1 VWYSEGV
8 YDAVK
13 EILRCNKVDV
23 QYSIIGLRG
32 QICELNWLVYLGCNG
47 YFGPGLVLSFLLLC
61 VWHVDCRWQDFCLLN
76 FDC

>member
-23 QYSIIGLRG
+23 QYSII
-32 QICELNWLVYLGCNG
+32 
-47 YFGPGLVLSFLLLC
+47 S
-61 VWHVDCRWQDFCLLN
+61 
-76 FDC
+76 